1 MQAGAHVYDHYSINT
16 IARISQIF
24 IHASRRFKSV
34 AGSQR
39 ELRGRRGC
47 ITYPHKGKR
56 PSVRPFTKICPLRL
70 DLKYPISSIKEAF
83 NCATTIGSHGS
94 RDNAFLGHGIRDSY
108 KKLSRDTGLKG
119 RQDG

>member
-56 PSVRPFTKICPLRL
+56 PSVRPFTIICPLRL
-70 DLKYPISSIKEAF
+70 DLKYFKGRNF
-83 NCATTIGSHGS
+83 
-94 RDNAFLGHGIRDSY
+94 RVQ
-108 KKLSRDTGLKG
+108 KLSRVSKIAKFREFKFREFCL
-119 RQDG
+119 